1 MTSSHLT
8 PLNTDTTTNML
19 ATTTVYLLDNIDSF
33 TYNLVDEFA
42 QLGLR
47 LKLYRNTVPAEY
59 IFAKMQQET
68 GPVLLVLSPGPGAP
82 ADAGAMPA
90 LLTLCAGIYP
100 VLGICLGH
108 QAIVEHYGGVVGR
121 AGETVHGKTSAIE
134 LDDHPVF
141 ENLPRPFPVARY
153 HSLMAT
159 TLPTSL
165 IEIARERH
173 IPMAVIHEKDRMLG
187 FQFHPE
193 SVLTTLGKPLLKQSI
208 IYLLTRQKANDQQST
223 SRAMT
228 PLSSALEA
236 NRS

>member
-1 MTSSHLT
+1 MTTQQAQSQQSA
-8 PLNTDTTTNML
+8 TDVTHSLAGTTI
-19 ATTTVYLLDNIDSF
+19 YLLDNIDSF

-42 QLGLR
+42 QLGFS
-47 LKLYRNTVPAEY
+47 LKLYRNTVPADY

-90 LLTLCAGIYP
+90 LLKLCAGIYP

-121 AGETVHGKTSAIE
+121 AGETVHGKTSAIT
-134 LDDHPVF
+134 LDEHPVF
-141 ENLPRPFPVARY
+141 TDLPRPFPVARY

-159 TLPTSL
+159 TLPDSL
-165 IEIARERH
+165 TEIARERH
-173 IPMAVIHEKDRMLG
+173 IPMAVINEQERMLG

-193 SVLTTLGKPLLKQSI
+193 SILTTLGKPLLKQSI
-208 IYLLTRQKANDQQST
+208 AYLLKAELDNVLKRSQS
-223 SRAMT
+223 
-228 PLSSALEA
+228 
-236 NRS
+236 